1 MEEDTPFPSQTE
13 YLDPEIEPVETGPEE
28 AEDPDLPAAP
38 TGDTIRIKRSLLTVL
53 LVPLAFA
60 VGLGAGYLLWGRSA
74 GSEAQTAAA
83 AQNQSAAAQDSPQ
96 QITRYDVPVDDD
108 PAYGPE
114 DAPITIIEFSDYECP
129 YCRSWQA
136 EVLPR
141 LLETYPD
148 QIRLVYRDFPLSS
161 IHPNAAPAAVAA
173 NCAHEQGAYW
183 EFHDRLFSMELGL
196 SDRAYQQYASDL
208 GLDTESFAECLK
220 SDRHVDEVQA
230 DFQYAAELGVRSTP
244 TFFINGIALVG
255 AQPFE
260 LFQELIDKELAGE
273 IPK

>member
-28 AEDPDLPAAP
+28 EENPDLPAAP

-96 QITRYDVPVDDD
+96 QITRYDVPMDDD

>member
-1 MEEDTPFPSQTE
+1 MEEATPFPPQAE
-13 YLDPEIEPVETGPEE
+13 PLDPENELLEGITVEV
-28 AEDPDLPAAP
+28 EDLDLENDSSDERVSP
-38 TGDTIRIKRSLLTVL
+38 KRSRLVAL

-60 VGLGAGYLLWGRSA
+60 VGLGAGYLLWGRPGA
-74 GSEAQTAAA
+74 AEPQAAAAQTAAQETA
-83 AQNQSAAAQDSPQ
+83 RQV
-96 QITRYDVPVDDD
+96 TRYDVPVDDD

-148 QIRLVYRDFPLSS
+148 QVRLVYRDFPLTS
-161 IHPNAAPAAVAA
+161 IHPNAAPAAAAA
-173 NCAHEQGAYW
+173 NCANEQDAYW
-183 EFHDRLFSMELGL
+183 EFHDKLFSMELGL
-196 SDRAYQQYASDL
+196 SDKAYQQYASDL
-208 GLDTESFAECLK
+208 GLDTESFAECLE
-220 SDRHVDEVQA
+220 SDRYADEVEA
-230 DFQYAAELGVRSTP
+230 DFQYAAQLGVRSTP

-260 LFQELIDKELAGE
+260 LFQDLIDKELAGE
-273 IPK
+273 LPK